1 MGSRLEDFVRRSM
14 LYVMTSV
21 ASWSF
26 TILFSFGTLCRMPS
40 LVCGIGLSCCR
51 SSVCV
56 VDKTGQRRLTSQGD
70 LGVNY
75 FGVYHSLWRRG
86 MSEIVP
92 LENSHADIR
101 IAVAK

>member
-1 MGSRLEDFVRRSM
+1 
-14 LYVMTSV
+14 
-21 ASWSF
+21 
-26 TILFSFGTLCRMPS
+26 MPS

-75 FGVYHSLWRRG
+75 FGVYHSLWRRENERDRAFG
-86 MSEIVP
+86 KFTCRYQNCGGKITVRSHMLKVSSDMSDR
-92 LENSHADIR
+92 N
-101 IAVAK
+101 